1 MTNEEIKN
9 NIETLKKEV
18 KETLK
23 LAGREGDEVMIV
35 GACKTMP
42 KETTDYIRKN
52 SLLDALGDNRVQ
64 ELLDKYEPGIPWHFI
79 GNLQTNKVKYI
90 IDKVALIHS
99 LDRLSLAKE
108 IDKEAKKHALVMDCL
123 IEVNIADEE
132 SKGGVSKSDIIEFAD
147 SLKNFDGI
155 KVRGLMSVL
164 PNLGNDAALEE
175 YLKEFNGIFDSL
187 KAIFGEEFTIKSVG
201 MTNDYKV
208 AIKYGAN
215 MIRIGRSIFGDR
227 RQS

>member
-18 KETLK
+18 EETLK
-23 LAGREGDEVMIV
+23 DVGRDGDKVIIV

-42 KETTDYIRKN
+42 KETTDYIREN
-52 SLLDALGDNRVQ
+52 SLLDALGDNKVQ
-64 ELLDKYEPGIPWHFI
+64 ELLDKYESGIPWHFI
-79 GNLQTNKVKYI
+79 GNLQSNKVKYI
-90 IDKVALIHS
+90 IDKVSLIHS

-108 IDKEAKKHALVMDCL
+108 IDKEAKKHSLIMDCL

-132 SKGGVSKSDIIEFAD
+132 SKGGVSKREIIDFAN
-147 SLKNFDGI
+147 SLKSFSGI
-155 KVRGLMSVL
+155 RVRGLMSVL
-164 PNLGNDAALEE
+164 PNLGKDEAIAE
-175 YLKEFNGIFDSL
+175 YLKEFNEIFDSI
-187 KAIFGEEFTIKSVG
+187 KEIFGEEFTVKSVG